1 MLYYYYIKS
10 KSKKD
15 RRGKPAR
22 PGKQETM
29 YNLFDENRT
38 RCGYNN
44 SKVCA
49 PTMSTMPGTAAS
61 LAKNAPEKT
70 LAIYSDMIQEYSAR
84 GLCTTCA
91 HDCPGCY
98 AMALKAYPAVFEK
111 YLLNTIELYS
121 DPVRFYALV
130 EKELFAD
137 PYTAPRVVRIHEAG
151 EFTGSADI
159 AAFIAF
165 AARHAETI
173 FFGYSKDERIQ
184 DLQRAGTLPKN
195 VRFACSPW
203 ILADGTVL
211 CAPVESVYQYIY
223 NDGTNPALDKVV
235 KCPCSN
241 PDGTSN
247 KDATCVKCGRCV
259 RCKDG
264 DKTAVFP
271 HGVSLANSWLAGRAR
286 LYMKDFSLDYAAAAA
301 AAYQDAM
308 KQARPTWAEKAASDL
323 ESRVK
328 KLSAALKKAD
338 RDAAK
343 KAVDILPAAA
353 D

>member
-1 MLYYYYIKS
+1 
-10 KSKKD
+10 
-15 RRGKPAR
+15 
-22 PGKQETM
+22 M
-29 YNLFDENRT
+29 YKLFDENRT

-61 LAKNAPEKT
+61 LAKNAPEKM
-70 LAIYSDMIQEYSAR
+70 LQIYADMIAEYSAR
-84 GLCTTCA
+84 GCCTTCA

-130 EKELFAD
+130 EKELFSD
-137 PYTAPRVVRIHEAG
+137 PYSAPRVVRLHEAG
-151 EFTGSADI
+151 EFAGAADI
-159 AAFIAF
+159 DAFIDF
-165 AARHAETI
+165 AKRHPETV
-173 FFGYSKDERIQ
+173 FFGYSKDEKIQ
-184 DLQRAGTLPKN
+184 ALQRANALPKN

-211 CAPVESVYQYIY
+211 CAPVENVYQYIY
-223 NDGTNPALDKVV
+223 NDGSNMALDKVV

-241 PDGTSN
+241 PDGSAN

-264 DKTAVFP
+264 EKTAVFP

-286 LYMKDFSLDYAAAAA
+286 LYMHDFSLDYTAAAA
-301 AAYQDAM
+301 AAYQDAL
-308 KQARPTWAEKAASDL
+308 KQARKVWCDKVTL
-323 ESRVK
+323 ELDARIA
-328 KLSAALKKAD
+328 KLAKALKKAD
-338 RDAAK
+338 KDAAK
-343 KAVDILPAAA
+343 KAASGLAAAA